1 MEAET
6 GLGPLQ
12 CRTVAE
18 VRRVLTAADCS
29 KSRAVLVLSPEL
41 ARVVGR
47 YLNMEKAEAL
57 CRDMKKVEVLCLDH
71 LARAERYRRK
81 ARRAVRI
88 MWVIS
93 AGALAIAIAAS
104 AGAI

>member
-1 MEAET
+1 MEDVT
-6 GLGPLQ
+6 TVGPLQ

-18 VRRVLTAADCS
+18 VRRVLTMADCS

-81 ARRAVRI
+81 ARI
-88 MWVIS
+88 TYWIS
-93 AGALAIAIAAS
+93 IAALAIAIAAS